1 MLFPNV
7 HNVIVIVSSLAD
19 MNLQSFDMVPYEI
32 CTNFAIPVN

>member
-7 HNVIVIVSSLAD
+7 HNVVIVSSLAD
-19 MNLQSFDMVPYEI
+19 VNLQSFDMVPFEI